1 MYTVICYTKDKKMVN
16 LSYTTREEAMLGA
29 QVFFNSGD
37 YDKVRVFDM
46 AMCLIYSIQEGYYE
60 EGTFRK
66 ITRNIR

>member
-46 AMCLIYSIQEGYYE
+46 AMCLIYSI
-60 EGTFRK
+60 
-66 ITRNIR
+66 